1 MLIKEELIAF
11 EQDIANEFNAGKI
24 RAPIHL
30 SGGNEDQLIEIFKNV
45 ASYDWVCST
54 WRSHYHALLHGVPPA
69 QLKTDILAGKS
80 ITLCYPAQKFITS
93 AIVGGIVP
101 IALGLAWA
109 CKNHPERSIPE
120 SSRHPMVWAFIGDM
134 TFQSGI
140 VDEVMR
146 YAENFKLPLHIV
158 VEDNGLSVC
167 TDTKTTWGSETKEA
181 WMTDLTCD
189 DLLSYNSFKMELHKK
204 VHIYSYKLP
213 WPHSGAGK
221 RVEF

>member
-1 MLIKEELIAF
+1 MAGITKAELIAF
-11 EQDIANEFNAGKI
+11 EADIAECFNRGEI

-45 ASYDWVCST
+45 KPTDWVCSN
-54 WRSHYHALLHGVPPA
+54 WRSHYHALLHGIPPDR
-69 QLKTDILAGKS
+69 LKADILAGKS
-80 ITLCYPAQKFITS
+80 ITLCYPEYKFITS

-109 CKNHPERSIPE
+109 EKHQNLDER
-120 SSRHPMVWAFIGDM
+120 VWVFCGDM

-140 VDEVMR
+140 VDEVMH
-146 YAENFKLPLHIV
+146 YAGNFGLPLLLV
-158 VEDNGLSVC
+158 VEDNELSVC
-167 TDTKTTWGSETKEA
+167 TGTADAWGLSLMHIQFKTDMNNNVHSYRYQ
-181 WMTDLTCD
+181 
-189 DLLSYNSFKMELHKK
+189 LL
-204 VHIYSYKLP
+204 